1 MKKTIVYVIVLSLV
15 VIGVVLG
22 HTTRNYLI
30 IRKMQ
35 DKILEYSNKDSY
47 SIITTSKDLENN
59 GKTIMEY
66 YKDGSN
72 EVMKVNSNHDGKEMS
87 YCVYKSEGQAK
98 IYTIDESG
106 KKIYTSD
113 EDFVMQVSF
122 YNLLESSSNLSTFI
136 GTIPTTVISKN
147 INGKE
152 CYEINNFRSD
162 MSMTEVG
169 KNVIYVEKDTGL
181 LVEQDTQTTII
192 TKEYS
197 FDKIDSSIFI
207 EPDISEYERIEE

>member
-1 MKKTIVYVIVLSLV
+1 MKKTIVYVIVLLLV
-15 VIGVVLG
+15 IIGVVLG

-35 DKILEYSNKDSY
+35 DKILDYSNKDSY

-72 EVMKVNSNHDGKEMS
+72 EVIKVNSNHDGKEMS

-122 YNLLESSSNLSTFI
+122 YNLLESSSNLHTFI
-136 GTIPTTVISKN
+136 GTIPTTVRSKN
-147 INGKE
+147 INGKK